1 MSSHQVKPL
10 VFPER
15 DPDRPAKEAAL
26 RLMDGHELMRLY
38 EVTRSAASEA
48 RKRGDMEKLYPLARS
63 MKTIQRLADE
73 RGLVIHARSSRR
85 SDA

>member
-1 MSSHQVKPL
+1 MASLHVQPL
-10 VFPER
+10 VFTER

-48 RKRGDMEKLYPLARS
+48 RRAGDMEKLYPLARG
-63 MKTIQRLADE
+63 MKTIQRLAGE
-73 RGLVIHARSSRR
+73 RGLVIQARRPR
-85 SDA
+85 KGNA

>member
-38 EVTRSAASEA
+38 EVTRSAASQA
-48 RKRGDMEKLYPLARS
+48 RRQGDMEKLYPLARG
-63 MKTIQRLADE
+63 MKTIQRLAGE
-73 RGLVIHARSSRR
+73 RGLVIQARRPRR
-85 SDA
+85 PDA

>member
-1 MSSHQVKPL
+1 VSIHQVKPL

-48 RKRGDMEKLYPLARS
+48 RKQGDMDTLYPLARGL
-63 MKTIQRLADE
+63 KTIQRLAGE
-73 RGLVIHARSSRR
+73 RGLVIQARRPR
-85 SDA
+85 KGNA

>member
-1 MSSHQVKPL
+1 MTSSRVKPL
-10 VFPER
+10 AFEER

-26 RLMDGHELMRLY
+26 RLMDGRELMRLY

-48 RKRGDMEKLYPLARS
+48 RKAGDMETLYPLARG

-73 RGLVIHARSSRR
+73 RGLVIRARRPRR
-85 SDA
+85 NDA